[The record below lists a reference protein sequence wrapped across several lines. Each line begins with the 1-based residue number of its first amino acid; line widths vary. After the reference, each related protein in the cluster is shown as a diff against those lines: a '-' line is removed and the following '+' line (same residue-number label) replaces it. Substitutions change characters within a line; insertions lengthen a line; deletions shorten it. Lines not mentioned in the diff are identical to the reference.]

1 MTEPS
6 ASPAADPTPDLNA
19 RYGRGRRSRRPLVIG
34 GLGVL
39 VLAAL
44 AWLIWAAWVQSNPPV
59 TSQLQGFEIVS
70 ATSAKATVKVDR
82 SKSVEA
88 SCRVQAKAS
97 DFSIVGEL
105 TVTVPADSP
114 RHQVL
119 PVTLTTQRSATSVVL
134 VGCTTADQHR
144 PR

>member
-1 MTEPS
+1 MTEHS
-6 ASPAADPTPDLNA
+6 AASPTSDLNA
-19 RYGRGRRSRRPLVIG
+19 RYGRPGRSRRPLLIA
-34 GLGVL
+34 GVGVV
-39 VLAAL
+39 VLAGL

-70 ATSAKATVKVDR
+70 PTSAKATVKVDR

-88 SCRVQAKAS
+88 SCRLQAKAA
-97 DFSIVGEL
+97 DFSIVGEV
-105 TVTVPADSP
+105 TVTVPADAP
-114 RHQVL
+114 RQHVL

-144 PR
+144 AR